1 MKVKQVSAL
10 RSKRGLH
17 RVNGAEPQVV
27 GLTPQTP
34 DIRKTDT
41 MKTYILR
48 QPKPVEPQKSSRTPR
63 PKPVPSVEQRGIH
76 TRQPGEHLGVAPVAL
91 ALVAGDGVELAG
103 IGHDDRGPE
112 AGEVTADP
120 RAVRARLQRDGG
132 AGKLREELRQGR
144 AGVGQGRL
152 ADDVAGGIEHA
163 DVMRPITEIEAE
175 GEPAGSSR
183 RGVRNN
189 GGCRTGF
196 SGVSFHRQTLS
207 PTHHCVSGLPSHLI
221 LLAVIVLIS

>member
-1 MKVKQVSAL
+1 VAAGVDLEIIAL
-10 RSKRGLH
+10 DQIQQMT
-17 RVNGAEPQVV
+17 NGEMS
-27 GLTPQTP
+27 GWLGG
-34 DIRKTDT
+34 T
-41 MKTYILR
+41 MLNGM
-48 QPKPVEPQKSSRTPR
+48 
-63 PKPVPSVEQRGIH
+63 EQRGIH
-76 TRQPGEHLGVAPVAL
+76 AGEAGEHLGVAPVAL

-103 IGHDDRGPE
+103 IGHDDGGPE

-175 GEPAGSSR
+175 GEPADGSR
-183 RGVRNN
+183 RG
-189 GGCRTGF
+189 GGNDGGSSF
-196 SGVSFHRQTLS
+196 SFHRQSIS
-207 PTHHCVSGLPSHLI
+207 PDASLRRMSAFSSNLVSRHRANI
-221 LLAVIVLIS
+221 LKKILDAISKPPMNAIVLRNGYGSIGPINGPLLKHAM